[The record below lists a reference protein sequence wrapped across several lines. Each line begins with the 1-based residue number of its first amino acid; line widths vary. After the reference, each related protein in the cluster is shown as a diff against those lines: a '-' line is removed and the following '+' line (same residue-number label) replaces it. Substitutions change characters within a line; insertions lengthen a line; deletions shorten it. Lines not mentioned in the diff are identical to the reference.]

1 MNKSWFFKKA
11 FHFSQIELV
20 LDKILQELKKLHG
33 TNPQAA
39 RNLPDLIDG
48 TGVPGASGTCL
59 LTAKLWRL
67 STPQNFIWVGG

>member
-39 RNLPDLIDG
+39 RNLPAYTIVKPITDISVDF
-48 TGVPGASGTCL
+48 TFFKPTSVHSPVKS
-59 LTAKLWRL
+59 
-67 STPQNFIWVGG
+67 